1 MGVFKDGALL
11 ERTTSTVTSA
21 GTLSLTVTS
30 TTFQRFTG
38 STSGQIVKM
47 PSATTLTIGQK
58 YVVQNRS
65 TTPIT
70 VNDGANALLFLIPT
84 GQDRTFQ
91 VYSIGTTAGTWDV
104 SNSAASGGGGG
115 ALQWIEDG
123 NSPTPALDSV
133 NNRVY
138 NFQSG
143 LAQSLYTVV
152 KVPKSYSVGDQVLLL
167 LPFYANNT
175 NTGNALLQT
184 TATLIRPGSDLY
196 SSVTNQRVS
205 SAALQVSNPSANVPQ
220 TVSFDLTDSSGN
232 INGVAVAASNLILVA
247 LSRATPTGT
256 DISNDL
262 SVLVY
267 AAEVIF

>member
-11 ERTTSTVTSA
+11 ERTTSTATSVGTVT
-21 GTLSLTVTS
+21 LTVTS
-30 TTFQRFTG
+30 TTYQRFTG
-38 STSGQIVKM
+38 STSGQIVKL
-47 PSATTLTIGQK
+47 PAANTLTVGQK

-65 TTPIT
+65 TAPIT
-70 VNDGANALLFLIPT
+70 VNDGASALVFLLPT

-91 VYSIGTTAGTWDV
+91 VYSVGSIAGTWDV
-104 SNSAASGGGGG
+104 SNSATSGGGGG
-115 ALQWIEDG
+115 SLQWIEDG

-133 NNRVY
+133 NNRIY
-138 NFQSG
+138 NYQST
-143 LAQSLYTVV
+143 LAQSLYTVI
-152 KVPKSYSVGDQVLLL
+152 KVPKSYSVGDQILLL

-184 TATLIRPGSDLY
+184 TTTLIRPGSDLF
-196 SSVTNQRVS
+196 SSTTNQRVS
-205 SAALQVSNPSANVPQ
+205 TNATVINPTANVPQ
-220 TVSFDLTDSSGN
+220 TVSFDLTDTSGN
-232 INGVAVAASNLILVA
+232 INSTSVAASNLILLT